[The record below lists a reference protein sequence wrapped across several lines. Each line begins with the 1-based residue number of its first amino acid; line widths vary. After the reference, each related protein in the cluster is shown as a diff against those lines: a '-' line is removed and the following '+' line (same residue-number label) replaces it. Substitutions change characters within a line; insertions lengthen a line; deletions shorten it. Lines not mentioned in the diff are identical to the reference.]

1 MNDTFPIRYIEPVF
15 RPPSEADSLILPIT
29 NGCSWNQCTYCE
41 MYTAPQKKFALRD
54 EDETLESIRRLGDL
68 YGGESGRP

>member
-29 NGCSWNQCTYCE
+29 NGCSWNQCTYCQAGPLPG
-41 MYTAPQKKFALRD
+41 TPHKAAP
-54 EDETLESIRRLGDL
+54 
-68 YGGESGRP
+68 